1 MIKSTIEKRRVIS
14 LTIHGE
20 SGQLELPEFG
30 KNECFVVIERGGSI
44 CAYEHRP
51 YVCAKY
57 SYDNVLSS
65 SKAEEIGRYDGS
77 IEDIWEKIIEVT
89 EYNNDYSFDQ

>member
-65 SKAEEIGRYDGS
+65 SKAEESTLQHFGLENNNMYLHNKIC
-77 IEDIWEKIIEVT
+77 DI
-89 EYNNDYSFDQ
+89 